1 MVAAAGWSCG
11 ARRRAAAE
19 AWAEKGVREGEQGSR
34 TKQMHWG
41 KMDISTEKKRCCTR
55 EREAD
60 VLRKKGRLSWGRRK
74 ASTGEVGT
82 AVQGIEAHLEQ
93 GTAVLRK
100 RKQLR
105 RGRNSS
111 CNRERL
117 TLRAKPELELS
128 RDSGKKIKR
137 TFPGDKKRALSC

>member
-1 MVAAAGWSCG
+1 MLYSGKRGRCTKEEGAAMLG
-11 ARRRAAAE
+11 
-19 AWAEKGVREGEQGSR
+19 KEGR
-34 TKQMHWG
+34 FH
-41 KMDISTEKKRCCTR
+41 
-55 EREAD
+55 
-60 VLRKKGRLSWGRRK
+60 WGRRGNFHWGRRE
-74 ASTGEVGT
+74 ASTGEGGT
-82 AVQGIEAHLEQ
+82 AVQGMEAHLEQ